1 MVGEGWGRHPGAMPT
16 LSEFTLYHRAVRDV
30 RGDRLLPLNALRDAH
45 PDVYTREAA
54 KYAGREALAT
64 ERVLPLECGWGDV
77 LFFSPV
83 HPGPLLDAVRE
94 SGREVPPIR
103 FWTLWADQ
111 LDAAR
116 ACLHFVRPW
125 PGGRYT
131 PPVPQDYAPYDAP
144 TLARLSEPSAA
155 TLDRLRNL
163 PPQAPL
169 ILWSD
174 VPHVLYRGTVPLS
187 ALGEVRV

>member
-1 MVGEGWGRHPGAMPT
+1 MPA

-30 RGDRLLPLNALRDAH
+30 RGDRLLPLSALRDTY

-54 KYAGREALAT
+54 KYAGREELAA
-64 ERVLPLECGWGDV
+64 ERVLPLGCGWGDV

-83 HPGPLLDAVRE
+83 HPGPLLEAVRA
-94 SGREVPPIR
+94 SGREVPPLR
-103 FWTLWADQ
+103 FWTLRADALNPAWACVK
-111 LDAAR
+111 R
-116 ACLHFVRPW
+116 VRPW
-125 PGGRYT
+125 PDGRYI
-131 PPVPQDYAPYDAP
+131 PPVPEDYGPYDAP
-144 TLARLSEPSAA
+144 TLARVSKPPAA
-155 TLDRLRNL
+155 TLARLRTL
-163 PPQAPL
+163 PTQAPL

>member
-1 MVGEGWGRHPGAMPT
+1 MPT

-30 RGDRLLPLNALRDAH
+30 CGDTLRPLNALRDTH
-45 PDVYTREAA
+45 PDIYTREVA
-54 KYAGREALAT
+54 KYAGREELAA
-64 ERVLPLECGWGDV
+64 EQVPPLECGWGDV

-83 HPGPLLDAVRE
+83 HPGPLLDAVRQ

-103 FWTLWADQ
+103 FWTLRAEA
-111 LDAAR
+111 LNPAR
-116 ACLHFVRPW
+116 ACVHFVRPW
-125 PGGRYT
+125 PGGRYM
-131 PPVPQDYAPYDAP
+131 PPIPEDYAPYDAP
-144 TLARLSEPSAA
+144 TLVQVSEPPA
-155 TLDRLRNL
+155 TTLERLRTL

-187 ALGEVRV
+187 VLGEVRV

>member
-1 MVGEGWGRHPGAMPT
+1 MPV
-16 LSEFTLYHRAVRDV
+16 LSEFTLYHRAARDV
-30 RGDRLLPLNALRDAH
+30 RGDQLLPLSALRDTY

-54 KYAGREALAT
+54 KYAGREELAA

-94 SGREVPPIR
+94 SRREVPPIR
-103 FWTLWADQ
+103 FWTLRADA
-111 LDAAR
+111 LNPAR
-116 ACLHFVRPW
+116 ACVKRVRPW

-131 PPVPQDYAPYDAP
+131 PPLPDDYAPYDAP
-144 TLARLSEPSAA
+144 TLAQVSEPPVT
-155 TLDRLRNL
+155 TLKRLRTL

-174 VPHVLYRGTVPLS
+174 VPHVLYRGTIPLS
-187 ALGEVRV
+187 TLGEVRL

>member
-1 MVGEGWGRHPGAMPT
+1 MPT

-45 PDVYTREAA
+45 PDIYAREAA
-54 KYAGREALAT
+54 KYAGRKQLAA
-64 ERVLPLECGWGDV
+64 ERVLPLDCGWGDV

-83 HPGPLLDAVRE
+83 HPGPLLNAARE
-94 SGREVPPIR
+94 AGREVPPLR
-103 FWTLWADQ
+103 FWTLRADA
-111 LDAAR
+111 LNPAR
-116 ACLHFVRPW
+116 ACVKRVRPW

-131 PPVPQDYAPYDAP
+131 PPVLEDYAPYDAP
-144 TLARLSEPSAA
+144 TLARVSEPSAT
-155 TLDRLRNL
+155 TLQRLRSL

-187 ALGEVRV
+187 ALGEVRA